1 MSIGLGPVTRLMT
14 RALYATL
21 NQKVAW
27 CQKLALSPQA
37 SQELDF
43 WINEISH
50 FNGQNIWPKPSAVRV
65 VYSDASASG
74 YDGYIVEHG
83 NLIANGA
90 WSKDEAALSSTWRE
104 LRIVKVV
111 LESFQTKLRN
121 ERVHWFT
128 DNQNVVRIV
137 QHGSSKPALQAEALG
152 IFSLC
157 VNNYIRIEPEWIPR
171 EQNELADYY
180 SRLVDY
186 DDWMLNPGI
195 FTWLDNLWGPHTIDR
210 FANPKNAQ
218 LERFNSRHQARRL
231 LMHLLVPG
239 QTRITGGYRLFI

>member
-1 MSIGLGPVTRLMT
+1 MESAGFIVNIDKSKWEPCHSIEWLGFQIDLAKGESSVPAKKINMLKSQLLEVKGVQLVPARKLVSLICKIVSMSIGLGPVTRLMT
-14 RALYATL
+14 KALYATL

-27 CQKLALSPQA
+27 CQNIALSPQA

-74 YDGYIVEHG
+74 YGGYIVEHG

-90 WSKDEAALSSTWRE
+90 WSDEAIQSSTWRE
-104 LRIVKVV
+104 LRSIKVV
-111 LESFQTKLRN
+111 LQSFQTKLRN

-128 DNQNVVRIV
+128 DNQNVARIV
-137 QHGSSKPALQAEALG
+137 HHGSIKPALQAEALA

-157 VNNYIRIEPEWIPR
+157 VNNYI
-171 EQNELADYY
+171 
-180 SRLVDY
+180 
-186 DDWMLNPGI
+186 
-195 FTWLDNLWGPHTIDR
+195 
-210 FANPKNAQ
+210 
-218 LERFNSRHQARRL
+218 
-231 LMHLLVPG
+231 
-239 QTRITGGYRLFI
+239 